1 MVIGLARRRIAR
13 LQKLPARGIRGKNA
27 RPGMTRMPV
36 LAEA

>member
-27 RPGMTRMPV
+27 RPGTWCVPV